1 MFASL
6 NFLNELVELPLTR
19 DTQASSGFDVASIES
34 LLTRQGF
41 EVEGKK
47 TLGAGLERVVVGIIR
62 SVAPHPQ
69 ADKLQVCRVDI
80 GSSEP
85 LQIVCGASNAR
96 PDLFV
101 AVAQPGTSLPG
112 GTTIAKA
119 AVRGVESAGMLCARD
134 ELGLAT
140 ASCDPEGIWELDLDR
155 CCGVPRTQLENS
167 LGLPVFTVLGLSDTI
182 LDISVTPNRPDAL
195 CHLGIAR
202 EILAGLRYSG
212 IKTSWRAPQWLERA
226 AGNVTSEVATLL
238 AQAGRTSSATAAG
251 SSLNEAQ
258 GTAVSFESA
267 AVFES
272 KNELNVPAYFVALQG
287 LDPKPSPG
295 WIRRQLEALEQNSVN
310 DVVDLSNL
318 VLLTFGQP
326 SHAFDFN
333 KLAGGAS
340 ARLRLRRAHANEDF
354 VGLDGKARKLHPDD
368 CVVTSGGADRD
379 HSLDQ
384 VQALLGVIGGEFSKV
399 DESTRRIIVEWAN
412 PDPVSV
418 RRTSR
423 RIGRKTD
430 SSFQFEKGL
439 DRAARLFGTAVFW
452 GLLRKLHPHAQLVGV
467 TGVFDNLDL
476 LAEGCA
482 SGCAERAAGTGQAT
496 TEPQLAKTAHSNTS
510 HTPRLP
516 HLVWTRNQLDT
527 IAGTGNHGQSVA
539 TWEQQ
544 IEILGN
550 LGFRFFQPPATAT
563 SPAGVAAV
571 TELSTSQASQLDAVS
586 VLEPHWRSLDID
598 GTADLCEEI
607 VRVVGIDS
615 IAGVPISGN
624 LESKADDGHLDFLET
639 VASTIAK
646 IGYTEVSS
654 FHFMKQDD
662 LEKLGLG
669 SMDALGAPV
678 HIVNPTLSDE
688 PSMQTSLIPD
698 LLRKVRRNLN
708 SGTPAGRLFHVCR
721 TFQNLNLDGKPVLEG
736 ATQGA
741 SSILMESS
749 YGPQRALAYSFEDSA
764 HLRPAETPRLGGAA
778 YGLREAKSWNQPIN
792 REWVVQDL
800 MAQIRDLGLQFGVQL
815 EFRSMNSGEPFAA
828 ALHPKKA
835 VAVFAK
841 PVSAK
846 SETGKIVPIGW
857 IGQLHPRALRAFE
870 IDATVFAFE
879 LNLAELFRLQRRG
892 RERPVAEF
900 RAQRLPLVRRD
911 FAIVLAAEIGASE
924 IESSVRKAFSSFVA
938 TEAPVASAK
947 GTEPQAG
954 EQQPR
959 CRLNEFRVFDVY
971 VGEHI
976 APGKKSVAFEIT
988 VEPFIESLS
997 DAVIQRL
1004 SHAVVTG
1011 LASSLHAV
1019 LRS

>member
-1 MFASL
+1 MLASL
-6 NFLNELVELPLTR
+6 NFLNELVELPQTG
-19 DTQASSGFDVASIES
+19 SGFDVATIES

-47 TLGAGLERVVVGIIR
+47 TIGSGLERVVVGIIR
-62 SVAPHPQ
+62 SATPHPQ

-80 GSSEP
+80 GSGDL

-101 AVAQPGTSLPG
+101 AVAQPGTLLPG
-112 GTTIAKA
+112 GNTIAKA

-140 ASCDPEGIWELDLDR
+140 APCDPHGIWELDLDR
-155 CCGVPRTQLENS
+155 SCGVPRTQLESS
-167 LGLPVFTVLGLSDTI
+167 LGLSVFKALGLSDTV

-212 IKTSWRAPQWLERA
+212 IKTSWRAAQWLERA
-226 AGNVTSEVATLL
+226 AGNVTNEVTTLL
-238 AQAGRTSSATAAG
+238 TEAGRASAAAATGSSTNGAQAAAI
-251 SSLNEAQ
+251 
-258 GTAVSFESA
+258 TFEST

-287 LDPKPSPG
+287 LNPKPSPG

-368 CVVTSGGADRD
+368 CVVTSGGADKV
-379 HSLDQ
+379 HSMDQ
-384 VQALLGVIGGEFSKV
+384 VQALLGVIGGELSKV

-439 DRAARLFGTAVFW
+439 DRAARLFCSAVLW
-452 GLLRKLHPHAQLVGV
+452 GLLRKLHPQVQLVGV
-467 TGVFDNLDL
+467 TGVFDDL
-476 LAEGCA
+476 ELLTEGCV
-482 SGCAERAAGTGQAT
+482 SGCAERSAGEKHAT
-496 TEPQLAKTAHSNTS
+496 IEPQIARNPNSKTSRI
-510 HTPRLP
+510 PR
-516 HLVWTRNQLDT
+516 LVWTRTQLDT
-527 IAGTGNHGQSVA
+527 IAGTANNGQSVA

-550 LGFRFFQPPATAT
+550 LGFRFFQPPT
-563 SPAGVAAV
+563 STSGAPGV
-571 TELSTSQASQLDAVS
+571 TELTTTQASQLAAVS

-624 LESKADDGHLDFLET
+624 LESKADDGHLEFLET
-639 VASTIAK
+639 VASTISK

-688 PSMQTSLIPD
+688 PYMQTSLIPD

-708 SGTPAGRLFHVCR
+708 FGTPAGRLFHVCR
-721 TFQNLNLDGKPVLEG
+721 TFQNLNLEGKPVLEG
-736 ATQGA
+736 ATSAA
-741 SSILMESS
+741 SQSLMESS
-749 YGPQRALAYSFEDSA
+749 YGPQRSLAYSFEKSA
-764 HLRPAETPRLGGAA
+764 PLRPAETPRLTGTA
-778 YGLREAKSWNQPIN
+778 YGLRETKSWNQSLN
-792 REWVVQDL
+792 REWVIQDF
-800 MAQIRDLGLQFGVQL
+800 MGQIRDLGLQFGVHL
-815 EFRSMNSGEPFAA
+815 EFRSMSSGEPFAA

-841 PVSAK
+841 SVSAESGTDK
-846 SETGKIVPIGW
+846 VVPIGW

-870 IDATVFAFE
+870 IEATVYAFE

-900 RAQRLPLVRRD
+900 RAHRLPLVRRD
-911 FAIVLAAEIGASE
+911 FAIVLAAEIGAAE
-924 IESSVRKAFSSFVA
+924 IESSVRKSFSSFVA
-938 TEAPVASAK
+938 TEAPVANAK
-947 GTEPQAG
+947 GSEPQPG

-971 VGEHI
+971 MGEHI
-976 APGKKSVAFEIT
+976 APGKKSVAFEIA

-1011 LASSLHAV
+1011 LESNLNAV
-1019 LRS
+1019 LRA

>member
-1 MFASL
+1 
-6 NFLNELVELPLTR
+6 
-19 DTQASSGFDVASIES
+19 
-34 LLTRQGF
+34 
-41 EVEGKK
+41 
-47 TLGAGLERVVVGIIR
+47 
-62 SVAPHPQ
+62 
-69 ADKLQVCRVDI
+69 
-80 GSSEP
+80 
-85 LQIVCGASNAR
+85 
-96 PDLFV
+96 
-101 AVAQPGTSLPG
+101 
-112 GTTIAKA
+112 
-119 AVRGVESAGMLCARD
+119 
-134 ELGLAT
+134 
-140 ASCDPEGIWELDLDR
+140 
-155 CCGVPRTQLENS
+155 
-167 LGLPVFTVLGLSDTI
+167 
-182 LDISVTPNRPDAL
+182 
-195 CHLGIAR
+195 
-202 EILAGLRYSG
+202 LRYSG

-226 AGNVTSEVATLL
+226 AGNVTIDVATLL
-238 AQAGRTSSATAAG
+238 AEAGRTSSATAAD
-251 SSLNEAQ
+251 SSTQSAQ
-258 GTAVSFESA
+258 GISVI
-267 AVFES
+267 FES
-272 KNELNVPAYFVALQG
+272 KAVFDSTNELNVPAYFVALQG
-287 LDPKPSPG
+287 LNPKPSPG

-354 VGLDGKARKLHPDD
+354 VGLDAKARKLHPDD
-368 CVVTSGGADRD
+368 CVVTSGGANKE
-379 HSLDQ
+379 HSMDQ
-384 VQALLGVIGGEFSKV
+384 VQAQQVHALLGVIGGEFSKV
-399 DESTRRIIVEWAN
+399 DESTRSIIVEWAN

-439 DRAARLFGTAVFW
+439 DRAARLFGTAVFL
-452 GLLRKLHPHAQLVGV
+452 GLLRKLHPQVQLVGV
-467 TGVFDNLDL
+467 TGIFDDLEL
-476 LAEGCA
+476 LAEGCF
-482 SGCAERAAGTGQAT
+482 SGCAERAPDGVHAN
-496 TEPQLAKTAHSNTS
+496 TEPQIAKNHKSNTS
-510 HTPRLP
+510 SNASPTPRLP

-550 LGFRFFQPPATAT
+550 LGFRFFQPPAAT
-563 SPAGVAAV
+563 SGIAGG
-571 TELSTSQASQLDAVS
+571 TELTTTQASQLNAVS

-615 IAGVPISGN
+615 IAGIPISGN
-624 LESKADDGHLDFLET
+624 LESKADDGHLEFLES
-639 VASTIAK
+639 VASTISK

-662 LEKLGLG
+662 LERLGLG

-678 HIVNPTLSDE
+678 HIINPTLSDE
-688 PSMQTSLIPD
+688 PYMQTSLIPD

-736 ATQGA
+736 VTKDA
-741 SSILMESS
+741 SQILMESS

-764 HLRPAETPRLGGAA
+764 HLRPAETPRLSGAA
-778 YGLREAKSWNQPIN
+778 YGLREAKSWNQPLN
-792 REWVVQDL
+792 REWVVQDF
-800 MAQIRDLGLQFGVQL
+800 MAQIRDLGLQFGVKL

-835 VAVFAK
+835 VSVFAK
-841 PVSAK
+841 SVSAK
-846 SETGKIVPIGW
+846 SGTDTAVPIGW

-900 RAQRLPLVRRD
+900 RAHRLPLVRRD
-911 FAIVLAAEIGASE
+911 FAIVLAAEIDVSE

-938 TEAPVASAK
+938 TEAPVASTK

-959 CRLNEFRVFDVY
+959 CRLNDFRVFDVY

-1004 SHAVVTG
+1004 SHAVVTD
-1011 LASSLHAV
+1011 LESNLSAV